1 MVVFELH
8 ILVCVMTLIR
18 DLVRQVMMTGFLS
31 VATEEHLRQLLRT
44 KYDLEDLN
52 AFMSLQEAAMA
63 GLIRQESRETLFM
76 ATNGDENLQEEVV
89 LV

>member
-1 MVVFELH
+1 MVVFKLP
-8 ILVCVMTLIR
+8 IGVCMILIR

-31 VATEEHLRQLLRT
+31 IATEEQLRQLLRT

-63 GLIRQESRETLFM
+63 GLIRQESRESLFM
-76 ATNGDENLQEEVV
+76 ATNGDENPLEEAV
-89 LV
+89 LA